1 MGALDKIDRK
11 LTHTQHSTPRSF
23 QSIIPPL
30 PTDMFTGRDH
40 YLEVMRNS
48 FQFPKTSVEMGTQ
61 RKFVLHGTGGMGKTQ
76 VALKFVDENRER

>member
-11 LTHTQHSTPRSF
+11 LTHTQHSMPRSF

-48 FQFPKTSVEMGTQ
+48 FQFPKTSVEMGKQ
-61 RKFVLHGTGGMGKTQ
+61 RKFVLYGTGGMGKTQ
-76 VALKFVDENRER
+76 VALKFIDEDHDR